1 VATILPAGL
10 RITVIGDRAVGWPAV
25 PDLVTARGWD
35 YLVRVQRQ
43 TRLRTPDGIET
54 RLHDL
59 LTQPGQRCG
68 LAGQV
73 FKKQGW
79 RSVSVVAYWR
89 TTERDPLLL
98 VSSLPPQWNLVN
110 IYRQRSAIEALFR
123 DWKTSGRQW
132 EASQV
137 RDVAYQRVLV
147 VALASATV
155 LTLCLGEAAAQTIGA
170 TVPGGPSSS
179 IV

>member
-1 VATILPAGL
+1 
-10 RITVIGDRAVGWPAV
+10 
-25 PDLVTARGWD
+25 
-35 YLVRVQRQ
+35 
-43 TRLRTPDGIET
+43 
-54 RLHDL
+54 
-59 LTQPGQRCG
+59 
-68 LAGQV
+68 
-73 FKKQGW
+73 
-79 RSVSVVAYWR
+79 VVAYWR